1 MNRKAYRGIRGFE
14 GRIDF
19 LSRYVEEKAGMPRP
33 AAPEGE
39 RQRKEPPRVAAA
51 SRRRLPH
58 RLKEQLLLGRRVMSV
73 MVVVEL
79 EQHRLPVRRA
89 PSTGGLVL
97 PEPRPKKRRLIVPS
111 EPHRPGGGETGHHLI
126 EEVVVVDA
134 SVVLQ
139 LLKRNVRS
147 DGGWGESARHPL
159 HLLAAR
165 LHRQPQAIRHG
176 RMLDVESIRS
186 QVWIVPAVELVSTDV
201 PFLPKEKAHAW
212 PGKLKGGT
220 KVYNIFVVE
229 LDVAVEESARLGFT
243 RVRKLVRVGKE
254 ETRKLGI
261 GRFGLLMN
269 VPRVGDSRACL
280 ELLLLGICR
289 GILHKGLVGVGASDV
304 APLTTK
310 SAYVQSTRVPTPSYV
325 RSTWSDHPSFMN
337 VPAQLLVSW
346 RLDQHCVSSIKYR
359 AYQVGVRPTASV
371 ACQVGGAL
379 VS

>member
-126 EEVVVVDA
+126 EEVVVVGA

-139 LLKRNVRS
+139 LVKRNVSS
-147 DGGWGESARHPL
+147 DGGGGESARHPL

-165 LHRQPQAIRHG
+165 LHRQPQAC
-176 RMLDVESIRS
+176 
-186 QVWIVPAVELVSTDV
+186 A
-201 PFLPKEKAHAW
+201 
-212 PGKLKGGT
+212 
-220 KVYNIFVVE
+220 
-229 LDVAVEESARLGFT
+229 
-243 RVRKLVRVGKE
+243 
-254 ETRKLGI
+254 
-261 GRFGLLMN
+261 
-269 VPRVGDSRACL
+269 
-280 ELLLLGICR
+280 
-289 GILHKGLVGVGASDV
+289 
-304 APLTTK
+304 
-310 SAYVQSTRVPTPSYV
+310 
-325 RSTWSDHPSFMN
+325 
-337 VPAQLLVSW
+337 
-346 RLDQHCVSSIKYR
+346 
-359 AYQVGVRPTASV
+359 
-371 ACQVGGAL
+371 
-379 VS
+379 

>member
-19 LSRYVEEKAGMPRP
+19 LSRYVDEKAGMPRP

-126 EEVVVVDA
+126 EEVVVVGA

-139 LLKRNVRS
+139 LLKRNVSS
-147 DGGWGESARHPL
+147 DGGGGESARHPL

-165 LHRQPQAIRHG
+165 LHRQPQAPRRG
-176 RMLDVESIRS
+176 GGVRCGPFDN
-186 QVWIVPAVELVSTDV
+186 QVTDV
-201 PFLPKEKAHAW
+201 L
-212 PGKLKGGT
+212 GK
-220 KVYNIFVVE
+220 
-229 LDVAVEESARLGFT
+229 
-243 RVRKLVRVGKE
+243 
-254 ETRKLGI
+254 
-261 GRFGLLMN
+261 
-269 VPRVGDSRACL
+269 
-280 ELLLLGICR
+280 
-289 GILHKGLVGVGASDV
+289 
-304 APLTTK
+304 
-310 SAYVQSTRVPTPSYV
+310 AYVQSTRVPTSPYV